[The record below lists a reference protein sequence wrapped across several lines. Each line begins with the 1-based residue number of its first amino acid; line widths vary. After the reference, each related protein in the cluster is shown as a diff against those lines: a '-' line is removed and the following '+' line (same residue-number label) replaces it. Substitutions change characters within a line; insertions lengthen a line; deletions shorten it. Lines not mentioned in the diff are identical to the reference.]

1 MDTLH
6 HIHDGVVAPLSS
18 PETRNDSATSDQS
31 EDLRSAQKEFVT
43 TLERAF
49 EQSFTVVDVST
60 GRIVH
65 TGEDSLCGD
74 LYPRLAT
81 CAEVARRGRPEIL
94 DEFSPLLMLAVPLP
108 ATSEESP
115 LVAASTFLTGPIEEE
130 GQIKAAAREF
140 GIPEDQ
146 AFHWAKSHKPWQP
159 HAALQLSSIIL
170 EKAASVQEESQ
181 LKQQLVGVSANLLST
196 FEEITLLHRLTQ
208 KLSLSSSVVELC
220 ELAVRWLAELLP
232 AECIA
237 IKLDRVEDIRD
248 QHELETA
255 EQHQPVLIVQGNCPL
270 ERDEF
275 DAFLAGLGP
284 LTRTDPIVMNR
295 DITAGSH
302 WHYPTVLDL
311 LTVPIREGENFFGW
325 LIAFNHTGV
334 TLTPNSE
341 AEFGTV
347 EASSMSSVAALL
359 GIHGRNIALYRQQA
373 EFFASVVR
381 ALTSAIDAKDP
392 YTCGHSDR
400 VARLSVCLA
409 RRMGCCSEDL
419 DTIYLSGLLH
429 DIGKI
434 GINDAVLRKP
444 GPLTKEELEHI
455 KTHPELGHKIL
466 NGVKQL
472 DKVLPVVLHH
482 HEAWD
487 GSGYP
492 HGLAGEESPLLARI
506 VAVADSIDA
515 MSSDRPYRKGI
526 PDQELV
532 AILRKGAGGQW
543 DPCVISAAFQ
553 VREEIRRIG
562 EAERKPLSLNVE
574 KWQKLPS
581 SAAEVAEV
589 ISSASTFV
597 GGI

>member
-1 MDTLH
+1 MGTLH
-6 HIHDGVVAPLSS
+6 HKHNGIVTTPTSAQGENISVAG
-18 PETRNDSATSDQS
+18 ERNDGFRPALGELVAMLQ
-31 EDLRSAQKEFVT
+31 
-43 TLERAF
+43 RAF
-49 EQSFTVVDVST
+49 EQSFTVVDASNGNV
-60 GRIVH
+60 VH
-65 TGEDSLCGD
+65 ADEDGLSGD

-94 DEFSPLLMLAVPLP
+94 DEVSPLLMLAVPLP
-108 ATSEESP
+108 KTDDQPP
-115 LVAASTFLTGPIEEE
+115 LVAVSTFVTEAVEHE
-130 GQIKAAAREF
+130 SQIRAAAREF
-140 GIPEDQ
+140 GLPVDQ
-146 AFHWAKSHKPWQP
+146 AHSWAKSHRPWQP
-159 HAALQLSSIIL
+159 HAVLQLSGIVL
-170 EKAASVQEESQ
+170 EKAASLQEESQ
-181 LKQQLVGVSANLLST
+181 LKQQLVDVSANLLNT

-208 KLSLSSSVVELC
+208 KLSLSSSVVELS

-237 IKLDRVEDIRD
+237 IKLDRVEDIRE
-248 QHELETA
+248 QHELEIVE
-255 EQHQPVLIVQGNCPL
+255 EQRPVLIVHGNCPL
-270 ERDEF
+270 EQDEF
-275 DAFLAGLGP
+275 EAFLAQLGP
-284 LTRTDPIVMNR
+284 LVRTDPLVMNR
-295 DITAGSH
+295 STTGGRDWG
-302 WHYPTVLDL
+302 YPAVLDL
-311 LTVPIREGENFFGW
+311 ITVPIREGDNFFGW
-325 LIAFNHTGV
+325 LMAFNHTGKV
-334 TLTPNSE
+334 LTPNSE

-359 GIHGRNIALYRQQA
+359 GIHSGNVALYRQQS

-409 RRMGCCSEDL
+409 RRMGCNSDDL
-419 DTIYLSGLLH
+419 NTIYLSGLLH

-472 DKVLPVVLHH
+472 DKVLPIVLHH

-492 HGLAGEESPLLARI
+492 HGLHAEECPLLARI

-526 PDQELV
+526 PDDRLDV
-532 AILRKGAGGQW
+532 ILRDGAGGQW
-543 DPCVISAAFQ
+543 DPHVVSAVFQ

-562 EAERKPLSLNVE
+562 QAERKPLSLNVE
-574 KWQKLPS
+574 KWRQFPTT
-581 SAAEVAEV
+581 AAEVAAA
-589 ISSASTFV
+589 IS
-597 GGI
+597 